1 MFMQTCSLT
10 TYGVKLFA
18 FGRLETSFITATAT
32 ALCAHHVPHAN
43 SFHQFQFTFNSIAFD
58 VKLHDIQL
66 TERIRVC
73 SVPII
78 LLTHILTPDF
88 YSVELQCA
96 PFFGTISS
104 WIDNSHWGPI
114 LERFRQSHIHYIIS
128 FVIEKIRHN
137 LWEDFVWKPFIGLD
151 TFTHSLLKYFKPI
164 IFCIACTSQCTGIKE
179 YWYFMKKPYE
189 PHSSNESRFTLIGLL
204 FDSAK

>member
-96 PFFGTISS
+96 PFS
-104 WIDNSHWGPI
+104 
-114 LERFRQSHIHYIIS
+114 ERFHPELIIRIEVLFWNVFDRATFITS
-128 FVIEKIRHN
+128 FHLR
-137 LWEDFVWKPFIGLD
+137 
-151 TFTHSLLKYFKPI
+151 
-164 IFCIACTSQCTGIKE
+164 
-179 YWYFMKKPYE
+179 
-189 PHSSNESRFTLIGLL
+189 
-204 FDSAK
+204 